1 MPIAGLVI
9 RSATEA
15 DAPVLLGIY
24 APFVENTAVS
34 FELAPPSTA
43 EFAARIR
50 KSIAG
55 WAWLVAERD
64 GRCVGYAYGSVHRER
79 PAYRWSVETSAYIAP
94 DSHRLG
100 IGSALYRALFAE
112 LAAKG
117 YCNAFAGIALPNEAS
132 VALHRGAGFE
142 PIGVFRAVGRKFG
155 RWHDVAWFQRRLRE
169 LPPPEGAKVELSV
182 YAPGGV
188 RSAVQGAA
196 AAFERE
202 TGHAVRFTFGT
213 GGAIQEQVAA
223 GAPADVA
230 VLPSAAAAELDR
242 RGLVCPG
249 SRLEVGSVGI
259 GVGIRAGAPRP
270 RIGTAEEFR
279 DALLAAGSITYADP
293 ARGGTSGTY
302 FATVVLPRLGIAEPM
317 RAKTALTGVGEEAVR
332 RVANGESELVIVQ
345 ASEITAVPGAELAGP
360 LPKSIQ
366 SEIPYAAV
374 ALKATRAAEAAVAFV
389 RHLVAPPGRAAFK
402 AAGFE
407 PPVERQP
414 SGAPASP

>member
-117 YCNAFAGIALPNEAS
+117 ACIAAPGSSPSAC
-132 VALHRGAGFE
+132 
-142 PIGVFRAVGRKFG
+142 FG
-155 RWHDVAWFQRRLRE
+155 RW
-169 LPPPEGAKVELSV
+169 
-182 YAPGGV
+182 
-188 RSAVQGAA
+188 AA
-196 AAFERE
+196 SS
-202 TGHAVRFTFGT
+202 
-213 GGAIQEQVAA
+213 AA
-223 GAPADVA
+223 GTT
-230 VLPSAAAAELDR
+230 LH
-242 RGLVCPG
+242 G
-249 SRLEVGSVGI
+249 SS
-259 GVGIRAGAPRP
+259 
-270 RIGTAEEFR
+270 
-279 DALLAAGSITYADP
+279 
-293 ARGGTSGTY
+293 GGSGTC
-302 FATVVLPRLGIAEPM
+302 RLSRE
-317 RAKTALTGVGEEAVR
+317 
-332 RVANGESELVIVQ
+332 
-345 ASEITAVPGAELAGP
+345 
-360 LPKSIQ
+360 PKSN
-366 SEIPYAAV
+366 
-374 ALKATRAAEAAVAFV
+374 
-389 RHLVAPPGRAAFK
+389 
-402 AAGFE
+402 
-407 PPVERQP
+407 
-414 SGAPASP
+414 